1 MCVCVCRQENIWQTA
16 ISHTHTHAVIGEWG
30 NDNRSSINQN
40 SWTLLLS
47 ARRDLRWLFD
57 CCCCC
62 CRCNCCKPVMKTPT
76 QNKRFLSLVLL
87 AVKCCQ
93 QNSFWPAAET
103 TTNFFSIWKSS
114 SNNRH
119 FCRSFSISPYLFSLI
134 PFVLLTTDWVYYGFF
149 YSKTKEAVWW
159 YWPTQWKGQP
169 KVWVCVCISSL
180 QQWQLRLTSLHYI
193 FSNVLP
199 FS

>member
-16 ISHTHTHAVIGEWG
+16 ISHIHTHAVIGEWG

-169 KVWVCVCISSL
+169 KVWVCVCVFPHYSSG
-180 QQWQLRLTSLHYI
+180 SCG
-193 FSNVLP
+193 
-199 FS
+199 